1 MTPQE
6 FSSEFDILYN
16 NIMSNK
22 APGLDDYE
30 KSFFLT
36 QAQEILV
43 LTYYN
48 GNNPSND
55 SFEKT
60 EEIRRYLDAL
70 VTKETPKAENS
81 KESKERDGFYHT
93 KFSINNNLWF
103 ITYESVVT
111 NDNTIPCYNKNGKE
125 LMVIPVTQDNYY
137 RIVRNPF
144 RGPNDRRV
152 LRLDVG
158 KNKVEIVSKYKID
171 SYTVKYIKQPEP
183 IILSDL
189 PEGLSI
195 NNKNKTSNCELNP
208 AIHRI
213 ILDNAVKLAIA
224 SYKE

>member
-48 GNNPSND
+48 GNNSSKD

-60 EEIRRYLDAL
+60 EEVRRYLDAL

-81 KESKERDGFYHT
+81 EESKEKDGFYHFYAT
-93 KFSINNNLWF
+93 FSCYTDDSSYI
-103 ITYESVVT
+103 VT
-111 NDNTIPCYNKNGKE
+111 TTPTLLYDEEHP
-125 LMVIPVTQDNYY
+125 VIWP
-137 RIVRNPF
+137 
-144 RGPNDRRV
+144 GV
-152 LRLDVG
+152 L
-158 KNKVEIVSKYKID
+158 
-171 SYTVKYIKQPEP
+171 
-183 IILSDL
+183 
-189 PEGLSI
+189 
-195 NNKNKTSNCELNP
+195 
-208 AIHRI
+208 HRM
-213 ILDNAVKLAIA
+213 LF
-224 SYKE
+224 

>member
-81 KESKERDGFYHT
+81 EESKEKDGFYHT

-111 NDNTIPCYNKNGKE
+111 NDNSISCYNKNGKE

>member
-60 EEIRRYLDAL
+60 
-70 VTKETPKAENS
+70 
-81 KESKERDGFYHT
+81 
-93 KFSINNNLWF
+93 
-103 ITYESVVT
+103 
-111 NDNTIPCYNKNGKE
+111 
-125 LMVIPVTQDNYY
+125 
-137 RIVRNPF
+137 
-144 RGPNDRRV
+144 
-152 LRLDVG
+152 
-158 KNKVEIVSKYKID
+158 
-171 SYTVKYIKQPEP
+171 
-183 IILSDL
+183 
-189 PEGLSI
+189 
-195 NNKNKTSNCELNP
+195 
-208 AIHRI
+208 
-213 ILDNAVKLAIA
+213 
-224 SYKE
+224 

>member
-30 KSFFLT
+30 KSVFLT
-36 QAQEILV
+36 QSQEILA

-48 GNNPSND
+48 GNNSSND

-81 KESKERDGFYHT
+81 KELKENDGFYHT

-171 SYTVKYIKQPEP
+171 SYTVKYIRQPEP
-183 IILSDL
+183 IILSNL
-189 PEGLSI
+189 PDGLSI